1 MNNPY
6 ACATALDTD
15 INALI
20 VALNSH
26 QLPDLEKKKLE
37 IYLNEERHR
46 VTTVLESLGS
56 IQEMLKLIEK
66 QKINDGWWF
75 NTLEVVK
82 QNETT
87 KTIIAELEL
96 ASIKAIINKIINMYD
111 LVLIPQQ
118 LSPPPP
124 PQLAPLQPPLS
135 LSPSPQLPLSP
146 QLPPP
151 PQQQQAPPLAPL
163 QPPLSLSP
171 QLPPSP
177 PPQQQQAPPQQQP
190 ESQLIHVII
199 PVPNGVTAG
208 QTFIAF
214 TSLYKLKI
222 TVPPGVTEG
231 QLLDVTFTLQQTEKE
246 IIDISSDFIS
256 NNELLCIKNLKDVYI
271 NNYKRKEEWILQLEL
286 VKKYI
291 NENKKSPPRS
301 NKDKNAKKLGV
312 WISKQKEN
320 YKKKKYTVYNETI
333 RHLWE
338 NFVIEYKKYI

>member
-37 IYLNEERHR
+37 TYLNEERHK
-46 VTTVLESLGS
+46 VTTVLKSLGS

-66 QKINDGWWF
+66 QKINDEWWF
-75 NTLEVVK
+75 DTLEVVK

-87 KTIIAELEL
+87 KTIMAELEL

-111 LVLIPQQ
+111 LVLIP
-118 LSPPPP
+118 PPPP
-124 PQLAPLQPPLS
+124 PPPPPAPLQPPLS
-135 LSPSPQLPLSP
+135 PPPLPQLAP
-146 QLPPP
+146 LPPP
-151 PQQQQAPPLAPL
+151 PPAPLSPPPLPQLAPL
-163 QPPLSLSP
+163 P
-171 QLPPSP
+171 P

-222 TVPPGVTEG
+222 TVPPGVTAG

-271 NNYKRKEEWILQLEL
+271 DNYKSRKEEWILQLES

-291 NENKKSPPRS
+291 DENKKCPPRT

-320 YKKKKYTVYNETI
+320 YKNKRYTVYNKTI

-338 NFVIEYKKYI
+338 HFINEYEDYL